1 MLLVHVI
8 FHVTYFKRD
17 RLKRNFGQPC
27 HLHYLCWS
35 SNAPPIL
42 VQQKFKFLASSI
54 VQVCVVVYQMW
65 CCQCVFSAGHTHC
78 WNASRRDSQCLISG
92 MAEVIQ
98 DCVAY
103 WGLDL
108 WACTARLCGMHLFC
122 LWAALCSSL
131 SRWQFVLNSIR
142 ECWKQLLVHSNCL

>member
-98 DCVAY
+98 D
-103 WGLDL
+103 
-108 WACTARLCGMHLFC
+108 LCGLLRTWSVSLHRKTMWNASFLSVGCSMFKSLKMTVC
-122 LWAALCSSL
+122 LKLDH
-131 SRWQFVLNSIR
+131 RVLKATS
-142 ECWKQLLVHSNCL
+142 CP